1 MDDLKL
7 YANNEKWLKSLI
19 QTVCVFSNDIRM
31 KFGVEKCAVLTMKKG
46 KMVNS
51 DGIALTDK
59 TTMKGLREG

>member
-1 MDDLKL
+1 M
-7 YANNEKWLKSLI
+7 
-19 QTVCVFSNDIRM
+19 FSNDIRM
-31 KFGVEKCAVLTMKKG
+31 KFGLEKCAVLTMKKG